1 MKKNLI
7 VLFFVLLAVGY
18 GCESEY
24 EDYHGA
30 DVIYMNE
37 DTDTLRVSF
46 TYVDNDTLHAG
57 IKVKTIGDVC
67 DYDRV
72 VKLSFAFEHI

>member
-24 EDYHGA
+24 EDYHGQ
-30 DVIYMNE
+30 M
-37 DTDTLRVSF
+37 
-46 TYVDNDTLHAG
+46 
-57 IKVKTIGDVC
+57 
-67 DYDRV
+67 
-72 VKLSFAFEHI
+72 